1 MADIMALIKKQ
12 SEKGVSELRDLSAKL
27 SEQLKHLINFIPE
40 NTRQKS
46 VEAFL
51 NDIRTSV
58 LGEAPRPS
66 SRRAKKPSTPK
77 RTIKVT
83 KVAAKR
89 GGKKKKTSSVSR
101 EQKPT

>member
-1 MADIMALIKKQ
+1 MADLMALMKKQ
-12 SEKGVSELRDLSAKL
+12 SEKGIAELRDLSAKL
-27 SEQLKHLINFIPE
+27 SEQLKHLINLIPE

-46 VEAFL
+46 IEAFL

-66 SRRAKKPSTPK
+66 KRVKKPSTPK
-77 RTIKVT
+77 RTVKVGKVT
-83 KVAAKR
+83 AKR
-89 GGKKKKTSSVSR
+89 GSKKKKVSPVIK

>member
-12 SEKGVSELRDLSAKL
+12 SEKGISELRDLSAKL

-51 NDIRTSV
+51 NDIRRSV
-58 LGEAPRPS
+58 LGEVPRRS

-77 RTIKVT
+77 RTVKASRP
-83 KVAAKR
+83 AAKR
-89 GGKKKKTSSVSR
+89 GRKKKKASSVSE
-101 EQKPT
+101 EQKPN

>member
-1 MADIMALIKKQ
+1 MADMMALIKRQ
-12 SEKGVSELRDLSAKL
+12 SEKGISELRDLSAKL
-27 SEQLKHLINFIPE
+27 SARLKHLINFIPE

-58 LGEAPRPS
+58 LGEAPRRS
-66 SRRAKKPSTPK
+66 SRRAKKPSTPR
-77 RTIKVT
+77 RTVRVSKV
-83 KVAAKR
+83 VAKR
-89 GGKKKKTSSVSR
+89 GRKKKKASSVTE